1 MQEAGEV
8 ETEEIGV
15 ALVEEIEGAK
25 TKIEE
30 VEGEVNP
37 GGQDTLPHHLKA
49 VVIATMFTGTRL
61 GTACPPIPVPG
72 LTSASRNPE
81 NSASLTRKKIK
92 ETYFMMTF
100 FQV

>member
-49 VVIATMFTGTRL
+49 VVIATIVMGLKL
-61 GTACPPIPVPG
+61 GTVWHP
-72 LTSASRNPE
+72 
-81 NSASLTRKKIK
+81 
-92 ETYFMMTF
+92 
-100 FQV
+100 